1 MPLCAVVQGE
11 PAALLW
17 CTSLRCSAPGRL
29 GLPDRVGLH
38 AGGHWALHM
47 SVVSVSAL
55 GEATCSA
62 ELLELPGEQGVCR
75 QSPALQHSAV
85 AENQIPLF
93 YKETGEL
100 SAVEEALSLEP
111 FREPSTLLQLQV
123 SQAMY
128 MLSREDVLLGLPL
141 TCLAAQSV
149 EEMPTQVATIQQSSG
164 LLAEPLET
172 LPAAPPGCGACSSDG
187 GTSARLPWD
196 SCPKRKCFPKQQ
208 SSWLL

>member
-1 MPLCAVVQGE
+1 
-11 PAALLW
+11 
-17 CTSLRCSAPGRL
+17 
-29 GLPDRVGLH
+29 
-38 AGGHWALHM
+38 M

-172 LPAAPPGCGACSSDG
+172 LPAAPQGVVPAAVMVAHLPGCLGTHAQRESVSQSNRAAGCSKDRGFPNPS
-187 GTSARLPWD
+187 TSV
-196 SCPKRKCFPKQQ
+196 KHH
-208 SSWLL
+208 